1 VTTKEKMMRQVM
13 IRYRLKPDQV
23 ERNEELVRAVYEE
36 LHRAA
41 PSGYRYV
48 TFKLE
53 DGVTFVH
60 ISESEGEESPMSG
73 LATAAEFQREL
84 ADRCEEQ
91 PVFTGLTEIGSY
103 RPD

>member
-1 VTTKEKMMRQVM
+1 MRRVL
-13 IRYRLKPDQV
+13 IRYRLKPEHV

-41 PSGYRYV
+41 PSGFRYM

-53 DGVTFVH
+53 DGVSFMH
-60 ISESEGEESPMSG
+60 ISESEGEDSPLVG
-73 LATAAEFQREL
+73 LASAQEFQREI

-91 PVFTGLTEIGSY
+91 PVLSELTEVGSY
-103 RPD
+103 RSGAD